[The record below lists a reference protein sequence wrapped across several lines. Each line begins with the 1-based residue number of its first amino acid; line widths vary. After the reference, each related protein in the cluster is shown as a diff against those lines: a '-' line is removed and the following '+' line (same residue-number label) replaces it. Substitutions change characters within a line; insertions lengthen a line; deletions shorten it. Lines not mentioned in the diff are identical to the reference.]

1 MLQSVYTL
9 IVVDARVACMV
20 WGEIRTMKAD
30 EDRVGECGEE
40 EEEKEEEETQKTGP
54 IYALKVTLWRFAP
67 RLF

>member
-9 IVVDARVACMV
+9 IVVDARVACMA

-40 EEEKEEEETQKTGP
+40 EEEKEEEERQRTGRYTP
-54 IYALKVTLWRFAP
+54 SN
-67 RLF
+67 

>member
-9 IVVDARVACMV
+9 IVVDARVACMA

-40 EEEKEEEETQKTGP
+40 EEEEERQRTGRCTP
-54 IYALKVTLWRFAP
+54 SN
-67 RLF
+67 